1 MKRASAIAAFVPA
14 VLLGC
19 SHQGAGSASRVPV
32 TVAHA
37 EQRPVPYEILATG
50 TVEPRQTASVQAQV
64 TGVLTRVA
72 FREGDDVAGPDL
84 GPYWAAA
91 RPRRESGTG
100 ECGGPPR
107 RDPPAAS
114 YPGAVRGPGAIPRR
128 YPTLPPEPAAG
139 VREPV
144 EDGHRVPGVPAHVRG
159 QQRRHDHR
167 HGVAQG

>member
-1 MKRASAIAAFVPA
+1 MKRASALAAFVPA

-72 FREGDDVAGPDL
+72 YREGDDVAAGESPVPL
-84 GPYWAAA
+84 QAGAAPPGRPHAPA
-91 RPRRESGTG
+91 RHPP
-100 ECGGPPR
+100 PPR
-107 RDPPAAS
+107 A
-114 YPGAVRGPGAIPRR
+114 RR
-128 YPTLPPEPAAG
+128 
-139 VREPV
+139 
-144 EDGHRVPGVPAHVRG
+144 
-159 QQRRHDHR
+159 
-167 HGVAQG
+167 

>member
-1 MKRASAIAAFVPA
+1 MKRASALAAFVPA

-72 FREGDDVAGPDL
+72 FREGDDVAAGEILFQIEARPVL
-84 GPYWAAA
+84 AA
-91 RPRRESGTG
+91 RHPAPAGRAPHPAPAPDS
-100 ECGGPPR
+100 PPR
-107 RDPPAAS
+107 APRDPAPA
-114 YPGAVRGPGAIPRR
+114 PQD
-128 YPTLPPEPAAG
+128 
-139 VREPV
+139 PV
-144 EDGHRVPGVPAHVRG
+144 TPSAH
-159 QQRRHDHR
+159 QT
-167 HGVAQG
+167 

>member
-1 MKRASAIAAFVPA
+1 MKRASALAAFVPA

-72 FREGDDVAGPDL
+72 FREGDDVAAGESPFPIQAPPVSAGPRP
-84 GPYWAAA
+84 GPAGLPPPPAPAPQAAP
-91 RPRRESGTG
+91 RP
-100 ECGGPPR
+100 PPR
-107 RDPPAAS
+107 RGPPHQAPA
-114 YPGAVRGPGAIPRR
+114 PPTDHGRR
-128 YPTLPPEPAAG
+128 
-139 VREPV
+139 
-144 EDGHRVPGVPAHVRG
+144 
-159 QQRRHDHR
+159 
-167 HGVAQG
+167 